1 MGDIDKLM
9 RDCLKNMQEGNSID
23 AADYFAD
30 DGVWVTPFGRFKG
43 KEEIKKF
50 LNWQNKTMTWSVKE
64 SGNDIIMSGK
74 KAFYEH
80 EINATVE
87 GQPVNLCAMCAW
99 EFDDNNKVQEVRTVY
114 DRFSTLEQ
122 AATGVGKFLVNQIGK
137 KFIVE

>member
-1 MGDIDKLM
+1 MGEIETLM

-23 AADYFAD
+23 AADFFAD

-50 LNWQNKTMTWSVKE
+50 LNWQNKTMTWSVKK
-64 SGNDIIMSGK
+64 SGNDIIMSGN
-74 KAFYEH
+74 KAFFEH
-80 EINATVE
+80 EINATIE
-87 GQPVNLCAMCAW
+87 GRPVNLPAMCAW
-99 EFDDNNKVQEVRTVY
+99 EFDENNKVQEVRTVY

-122 AATGVGKFLVNQIGK
+122 AATGVGKLLVNQIGK